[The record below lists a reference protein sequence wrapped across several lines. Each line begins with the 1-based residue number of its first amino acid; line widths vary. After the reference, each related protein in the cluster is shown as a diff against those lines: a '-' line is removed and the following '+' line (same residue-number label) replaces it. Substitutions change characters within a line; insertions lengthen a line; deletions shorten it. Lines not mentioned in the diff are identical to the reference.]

1 MAVSLIRTTL
11 AGDTMTVAE
20 TGLTIDAPD
29 GHRIEAFRW
38 AGEKPARGVV
48 QIVHGMAEHSRRYR
62 HVAQA
67 LAQAG
72 YLVYASEHRGHG
84 QSALDDGTLGDFG
97 AKGFNGLVDDM
108 ATVSRHLRE
117 RHPSVPLV
125 MLAHSMGSFAAQ
137 IYQLDHASL
146 VDGLALSGTTALEL
160 LDPRRSGWTLETANA
175 AIAEPLTAVDW
186 LSRDPSVPAAYIADP
201 LCGFTLTE
209 ASLFSIFD
217 HGLRTSDMTQFDK
230 VPKDLPLYLFT
241 GDQDSVNGYLAW
253 FDPLVERLRRV
264 GCRDLS
270 THVYG
275 GARHEVL
282 NETNRDEVILNL
294 IAWVNRVTG

>member
-1 MAVSLIRTTL
+1 MTT
-11 AGDTMTVAE
+11 TESTFR
-20 TGLTIDAPD
+20 IDAAG

-38 AGEKPARGVV
+38 QGALPVRGVV

-67 LAQAG
+67 LVNEG
-72 YLVYASEHRGHG
+72 YVVYATEHRGHG
-84 QSALDDGTLGDFG
+84 QAALDDGTLGDFG
-97 AKGFNGLVDDM
+97 PGGFNALVDDM

-117 RHPSVPLV
+117 RHPGVPLV

-137 IYQLDHASL
+137 IYLLDHGAL
-146 VDGLALSGTTALEL
+146 LDGLALSGTSALEL

-175 AIAEPLTAVDW
+175 AIAAPDTVVDW
-186 LSRDPSVPAAYIADP
+186 LSREPAVPAAYLADP
-201 LCGFTLTE
+201 LCGFALTE

-217 HGLRTSDMTQFDK
+217 HGLRTSDPAQFER
-230 VPKDLPLYLFT
+230 VPKKLPLYLFT

-253 FDPLVERLRRV
+253 FDPLVARLRQV
-264 GCRDLS
+264 GFRDLS

-282 NETNRDEVILNL
+282 NETNRDEVIANL
-294 IAWVNRVTG
+294 IAWVTRVTG

>member
-1 MAVSLIRTTL
+1 
-11 AGDTMTVAE
+11 MTVSE
-20 TGLTIDAPD
+20 NGFTINAPD
-29 GHRIEAFRW
+29 GHRIEAFHW
-38 AGEKPARGVV
+38 AAGKPVRGVV

-67 LAQAG
+67 MAQAG

-84 QSALDDGTLGDFG
+84 QSALDSGTLGDFG
-97 AKGFNGLVDDM
+97 ATGFRALVDDM

-117 RHPSVPLV
+117 CHPSVPLV

-137 IYQLDHASL
+137 IYLLDHASL
-146 VDGLALSGTTALEL
+146 VDAIALSGTAALEL
-160 LDPRRSGWTLETANA
+160 LDPRRSGWALERANA
-175 AIAEPLTAVDW
+175 AIAEPRTVVDW
-186 LSRDPSVPAAYIADP
+186 LSRDPTVPAAYIADP
-201 LCGFTLTE
+201 LCGFALTE
-209 ASLFSIFD
+209 ASLSSIFE
-217 HGLRTSDMTQFDK
+217 HGLRTSDMTQFDN

-241 GDQDSVNGYLAW
+241 GDQDPVNGYLAW

-282 NETNRDEVILNL
+282 NETNRDEVVSNL